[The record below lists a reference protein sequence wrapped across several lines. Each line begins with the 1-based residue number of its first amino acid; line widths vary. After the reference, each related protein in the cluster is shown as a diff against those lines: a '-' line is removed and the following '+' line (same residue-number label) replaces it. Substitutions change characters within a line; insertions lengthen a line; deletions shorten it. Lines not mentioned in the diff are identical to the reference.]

1 MHRRIDAVEQRKL
14 EARRNDRRARGIGA
28 GSVVVGSQ
36 FIPRRRRSVAVVDHA
51 DYYSIDGDG
60 NVVQTSLFGSGIGTF
75 GSTLGFMSSGGS
87 E

>member
-36 FIPRRRRSVAVVDHA
+36 FIPRRRRSVAVVEHLS
-51 DYYSIDGDG
+51 YYSISGDE
-60 NVVQTSLFGSGIGTF
+60 VTQTALLGAGAGTF